1 MAARA
6 AGGGVSTR
14 PPARRRR
21 PERATSAGRTVLAI
35 LIPVLA
41 VIVIVVGL
49 IVYYGGGTGTDDAAP
64 DPATAGT
71 TVDVL
76 FIEGLRRSEMAEIL
90 QKKTGIPAADYMAA
104 TDPSTKGQ
112 RLAGTKKPTSLE
124 GFLFPATY
132 PVDPALPVADL
143 VDYQVRTFQERTAG
157 IDYSAARKKNL
168 SPYDVLIIASLVERE
183 ASDRRE
189 RRLVAG
195 VIENRLRSGMRLD
208 IDATVQYAVG
218 SWKEE
223 ISGADLRIDSPYN
236 TRKFPGLPPG
246 PICNPSEESIRA
258 AANPLPSKYL
268 YYVAK
273 NDGTDLHYFAENAA
287 QHAQFIARAEANGG
301 G

>member
-6 AGGGVSTR
+6 AGGGMSTR
-14 PPARRRR
+14 PPGRRKR
-21 PERATSAGRTVLAI
+21 PERATSAGRTVVAV
-35 LIPVLA
+35 LIPVFA
-41 VIVIVVGL
+41 VIIIVVGL
-49 IVYYGGGTGTDDAAP
+49 VLYSGGRDSGEPAP
-64 DPATAGT
+64 GSTSAGT

-76 FIEGLRRSEMAEIL
+76 FIEGLRRSEMAGIL
-90 QKKTGIPAADYMAA
+90 QRKTGIPAADYMAA
-104 TDPSTKGQ
+104 TDASKKGQ
-112 RLAGTKKPTSLE
+112 ALAGTKKPTSLE

-132 PVDPALPVADL
+132 PVDPAQPVSEL

-168 SPYDVLIIASLVERE
+168 SKYDVLIIASLVERE
-183 ASDRRE
+183 ASDARE

-223 ISGADLRIDSPYN
+223 ITGADLRIDSPYN

-287 QHAQFIARAEANGG
+287 QHEQFIARANANGG

>member
-1 MAARA
+1 M
-6 AGGGVSTR
+6 ST
-14 PPARRRR
+14 PSPRRRKR
-21 PERATSAGRTVLAI
+21 PERATSAGRTVLLI

-41 VIVIVVGL
+41 LVVIGVGL
-49 IVYYGGGTGTDDAAP
+49 GIYYGGGLGPDEPAP
-64 DPATAGT
+64 TTTTGT

-76 FIEGLRRSEMAEIL
+76 FVEGLRRSEMAEVL
-90 QKKTGIPAADYMAA
+90 QEKTGIAASEYMAA
-104 TDPSTKGQ
+104 TDPSKKGQ
-112 RLAGTKKPTSLE
+112 LLAGTGKPTSLE

-132 PVDPALPVADL
+132 PVDPAAPVTDL
-143 VDYQVRTFQERTAG
+143 VDYQVRTFEERTAG

-168 SPYDVLIIASLVERE
+168 TKYDVLIIASLVERE
-183 ASDRRE
+183 ASDGRE

-195 VIENRLRSGMRLD
+195 VIENRLREGMRLD

-223 ISGADLRIDSPYN
+223 ISAADLRVDSPYN

-287 QHAQFIARAEANGG
+287 QHAQFIARAQSNGG